1 MTAENISRTRR
12 NNFLIIIREFSESEL
27 ASGQSSVGMMGRL
40 AEKLQ
45 MKASALSQ
53 IKGDETA
60 RSFRNI
66 GDAQAAQIEKLSGKP
81 KGWMDQAHE
90 GADLNPAEIAFLE
103 LAKQAWRGADA
114 KGRRA
119 LMKAAKQGF
128 PSLPSA

>member
-1 MTAENISRTRR
+1 MTAENISRIRR
-12 NNFLIIIREFSESEL
+12 SNFLLIIREFSESEL
-27 ASGQSSVGMMGRL
+27 ASGQSPVGMMGRL

-66 GDAQAAQIEKLSGKP
+66 GDAQASQIEKLSGKS
-81 KGWMDQAHE
+81 KGWMDQHHD
-90 GADLNPAEIAFLE
+90 GDDINPAEIAFLE
-103 LAKQAWRGADA
+103 LAKKAWRSADA

-119 LMKAAKQGF
+119 MMRAARQGF
-128 PSLPSA
+128 T